1 MIIIDRICLALAIIG
16 GINWGS
22 IGLFDFDL
30 VAAIFGSQD
39 ALGSRIVFVAV
50 GLAALWCLTLLFR
63 SRTSD
68 RG

>member
-1 MIIIDRICLALAIIG
+1 MIIIDRICLALTIIG

>member
-1 MIIIDRICLALAIIG
+1 MIIIDRICLALAIVG

>member
-22 IGLFDFDL
+22 IGLFGFDL

>member
-1 MIIIDRICLALAIIG
+1 MIWDRIALVLVIIG
-16 GINWGS
+16 ALNWGG
-22 IGLFDFDL
+22 IGLFGFDL

>member
-39 ALGSRIVFVAV
+39 ALGSRIGFVAV

>member
-22 IGLFDFDL
+22 IGLFGFDL
-30 VAAIFGSQD
+30 VAAVFGSQD
-39 ALGSRIVFVAV
+39 ALGSRIVFVAG